1 MVLEFVLSNRIFEKK
16 QEEEEE
22 EEEDS
27 ICIYNCKW

>member
-27 ICIYNCKW
+27 ICIYNCK